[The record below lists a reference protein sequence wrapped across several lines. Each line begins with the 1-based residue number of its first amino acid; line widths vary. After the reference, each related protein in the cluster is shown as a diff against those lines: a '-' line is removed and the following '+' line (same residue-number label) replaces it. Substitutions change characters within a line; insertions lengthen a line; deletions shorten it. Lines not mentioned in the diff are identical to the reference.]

1 MEATSTAG
9 LGIIAVDAQECAVK
23 EAMNGSLCACNLYVA
38 RLRMCTDRFIFW
50 RNLGHV
56 GVEAGKCFE
65 MEAV

>member
-38 RLRMCTDRFIFW
+38 RLRMCTDRFFFL
-50 RNLGHV
+50 RELGTR
-56 GVEAGKCFE
+56 GCRGWKTL
-65 MEAV
+65 